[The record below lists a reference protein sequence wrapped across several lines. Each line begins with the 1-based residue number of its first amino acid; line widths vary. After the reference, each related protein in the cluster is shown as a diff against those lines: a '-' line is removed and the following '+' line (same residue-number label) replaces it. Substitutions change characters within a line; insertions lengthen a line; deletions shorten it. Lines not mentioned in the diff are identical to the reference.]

1 MKLTPFIFAC
11 SCCLLFIQASSQ
23 NIQLNKKIRQALGQV
38 DSNAIKRDIAYLA
51 DDKLKGRLPGEPGY
65 QLAVDYVVDQFKQTG
80 LLPAG
85 ENGDYTQPL
94 VLRKSTVDN
103 KSATALLKDKS
114 GNVDSLVAGKDI
126 FILPHTLQ
134 PSVKV
139 TGDLVFAG
147 YGLDIPG
154 KYSDYAALDVKGKIV
169 VVLAGTPV
177 NLGLPSTLNAHFA
190 NFGSKMEIAS
200 SRGATGLLFVQL
212 GSTAPGNP
220 TITVA
225 MNPEKNKAYS
235 RISNN
240 NLLIAGRLPGFIL
253 QRLFMNSGKNF
264 TQTIAALGQAKASS
278 FDFATALSIQYSN
291 SFQDIESYN
300 VVGKIEGG
308 DAQLKNE
315 YVVHTAH
322 LDHVGVGKVI
332 NGDSI
337 YNGAHDNASGVA
349 SLLEIA
355 RTYKRMGSKPRRSI
369 LIVMVTAEEMG
380 LLGSSYFAGHP
391 TVPQEQIVAD
401 VNTDMPTLIAPLL
414 SITPLGAAHSS
425 LGKDVAFAARELG
438 LEVQED
444 PMPEEV
450 RFIRSDQYSFV
461 LQGIPALHVKYGNKT
476 SDPAFDLVKFTKEW
490 RDQNYHKPSDEITND
505 FDYVAARKYVQ
516 LNFLVSYSVAQTTA
530 RPSWNAGDFFEGPGK
545 KK

>member
-1 MKLTPFIFAC
+1 MKFTPFIFAC
-11 SCCLLFIQASSQ
+11 SCCLFFIQASSQ
-23 NIQLNKKIRQALGQV
+23 NIQLNKKTRQALGQV

-80 LLPAG
+80 LLPGG
-85 ENGDYTQPL
+85 ENGGYTQPL
-94 VLRKSTVDN
+94 VLRKATVDN
-103 KSATALLKDKS
+103 KSAIAVLKDKS

-126 FILPHTLQ
+126 FILPHTIQ
-134 PSVKV
+134 PSVKL

-154 KYSDYAALDVKGKIV
+154 KYSDYTGLDVKGKIV
-169 VVLAGTPV
+169 VVLAGTPL
-177 NLGLPSTLNAHFA
+177 NIGLPTTLNAHFA

-200 SRGATGLLFVQL
+200 SRGAAGVLFVQL

-220 TITVA
+220 TVTVA

-240 NLLIAGRLPGFIL
+240 NLLVAGRLPGFIL

-264 TQTIAALGQAKASS
+264 TQTIAALAQAKASS
-278 FDFATALSIQYSN
+278 FDFSSALAVQYSN

-369 LIVMVTAEEMG
+369 LIIMVTAEEMG
-380 LLGSSYFAGHP
+380 LLGSAYFAGHP

-425 LGKDVAFAARELG
+425 LGKNVAFAARELG

-444 PMPEEV
+444 PMPEEN

-490 RDQNYHKPSDEITND
+490 RDLNYHKPSDEITNG
-505 FDYVAARKYVQ
+505 FDYAAARKYVQ
-516 LNFLVSYSVAQTTA
+516 LNFLISYSVAQTTA
-530 RPSWNAGDFFEGPGK
+530 RPEWNAGDFFEVPGK
-545 KK
+545 KQ

>member
-1 MKLTPFIFAC
+1 MRLTPFLFAC
-11 SCCLLFIQASSQ
+11 SSCLCSLQASSQ
-23 NIQLNKKIRQALGQV
+23 TVPLTKKIKQALEQV
-38 DSNAIKRDIAYLA
+38 DSNAIKRDISYLA

-65 QLAVDYVVDQFKQTG
+65 QMAVDYVVDQFKQTG

-85 ENGDYTQPL
+85 ENGGYTQKL
-94 VLRKSTVDN
+94 ILRKATVDN
-103 KSATALLKDKS
+103 SSAIAVLKDKS
-114 GNVDSLVAGKDI
+114 GNEDSLVVWKDI
-126 FILPHTLQ
+126 FIMPNALQ
-134 PSVKV
+134 QKISVD
-139 TGDLVFAG
+139 GGLVFAG

-154 KYSDYAALDVKGKIV
+154 KYSDYGGLDVKGKIV
-169 VVLAGTPV
+169 VVIAGTPT
-177 NLGLPSTLNAHFA
+177 NLALPSTLTAHFA
-190 NFGSKMEIAS
+190 NVGSKMDIAAS
-200 SRGATGLLFVQL
+200 KGAVGLLVVPL
-212 GSTAPGNP
+212 TPGPAPSS

-225 MNPEKNKAYS
+225 MDPEKTKTFS
-235 RISNN
+235 RTANN
-240 NLLIAGRLPGFIL
+240 NLLAVGRLPRASL

-264 TQTIAALGQAKASS
+264 TQTLASLAQAKPGSFAFTSS
-278 FDFATALSIQYSN
+278 LSVRYSN
-291 SFQDIESYN
+291 SFNDIESYN

-322 LDHVGVGKVI
+322 LDHVGVGKAI

-355 RTYKRMGSKPRRSI
+355 RTYKRLGTKPRRSV
-369 LIVMVTAEEMG
+369 LIIMVTAEEMG
-380 LLGSSYFAGHP
+380 LLGSAYFAGHP
-391 TVPQEQIVAD
+391 TVPKEQIVAD

-425 LGKDVAFAARELG
+425 LDKNVAFAAAAIG
-438 LEVQED
+438 VEVQED

-461 LQGIPALHVKYGNKT
+461 MQGIPALHVKYGNKAA
-476 SDPAFDLVKFTKEW
+476 SPSFDLVKFTKEW
-490 RDQNYHKPSDEITND
+490 RDQNYHKPSDEITNG

-516 LNFLVSYSVAQTTA
+516 LNFLISYSIAQTTA
-530 RPSWNAGDFFEGPGK
+530 RPTWNAGDVFGK
-545 KK
+545 